1 LHAQRIALAGLVAR
15 QWLNLWL
22 AQHLIVLEDERI
34 KIFSILEQSASEQY
48 QSGLVSREDVL
59 LARISLKSSSAAKEE
74 LSFQRQEISRQ
85 LEVTLGQYPAANLVF
100 PDGLPKIRQPIPS
113 LPAELIANRPDVKA
127 AYAQM
132 HVSHFK
138 QESLHKAL
146 LPSIS
151 LTASVGKTRPS
162 WRNLLESSLLWS
174 VVGGITQNLFVQDL
188 IGAGPIS
195 LAKSV
200 SYEKQSAIYDYQ
212 QTLLDAFFEVE
223 NALHQERVLFT
234 RQQLLDKA
242 VKDAND
248 VYVDYL
254 QQYRDGLL
262 SLVDVLT
269 VQERLLETRQALLE
283 VQAEIWFN
291 RVQLGLA
298 LGISVTE
305 DNRDI
310 KENI

>member
-1 LHAQRIALAGLVAR
+1 MNYGIDI
-15 QWLNLWL
+15 LNK
-22 AQHLIVLEDERI
+22 DN
-34 KIFSILEQSASEQY
+34 
-48 QSGLVSREDVL
+48 
-59 LARISLKSSSAAKEE
+59 
-74 LSFQRQEISRQ
+74 LSDR
-85 LEVTLGQYPAANLVF
+85 
-100 PDGLPKIRQPIPS
+100 
-113 LPAELIANRPDVKA
+113 
-127 AYAQM
+127 
-132 HVSHFK
+132 
-138 QESLHKAL
+138 
-146 LPSIS
+146 
-151 LTASVGKTRPS
+151 
-162 WRNLLESSLLWS
+162 
-174 VVGGITQNLFVQDL
+174 
-188 IGAGPIS
+188 
-195 LAKSV
+195 
-200 SYEKQSAIYDYQ
+200 
-212 QTLLDAFFEVE
+212 
-223 NALHQERVLFT
+223 
-234 RQQLLDKA
+234 LDKA